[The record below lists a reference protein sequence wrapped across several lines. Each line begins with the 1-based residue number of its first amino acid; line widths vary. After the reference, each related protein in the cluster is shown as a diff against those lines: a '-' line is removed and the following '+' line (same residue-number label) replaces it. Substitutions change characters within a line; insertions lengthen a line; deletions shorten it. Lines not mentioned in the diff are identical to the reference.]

1 MVLARDQSRWRRYCP
16 HERRRH
22 RGVDEP
28 SASSFRRVCR
38 FPCEVAPLSPPPP
51 HLVTHYP
58 RHPPLRPPPPS
69 SPPCAG
75 PPPFPP
81 PPCRWGCPYCLP
93 FPPTLTVAWCGSLP
107 AGRST
112 TTLFDILNKFS
123 RWPLTRLR
131 QRCARAAPAVRN
143 MWGWRG
149 SDLGTATACRRCYPS
164 SPPRRVR
171 QLVPAG
177 TAAGRGG
184 PPLCATNSR
193 QTHLTH
199 QSRCLKGRPCYG
211 HARPP

>member
-1 MVLARDQSRWRRYCP
+1 MAAAPGGAPGTRSDALLIILARDQSQWRRYCP
-16 HERRRH
+16 HERRCH

-28 SASSFRRVCR
+28 SASSFRRVRR

-69 SPPCAG
+69 SPPCAR

-81 PPCRWGCPYCLP
+81 PPCPWGCPYCLP

-123 RWPLTRLR
+123 RWPL
-131 QRCARAAPAVRN
+131 RAQPTMSHSANIASTCLTWHNVAV
-143 MWGWRG
+143 
-149 SDLGTATACRRCYPS
+149 LCRKRHVQQCSYAETS
-164 SPPRRVR
+164 
-171 QLVPAG
+171 
-177 TAAGRGG
+177 T
-184 PPLCATNSR
+184 
-193 QTHLTH
+193 
-199 QSRCLKGRPCYG
+199 
-211 HARPP
+211 